1 MSNELLEIKDLYV
14 KAEDKEILKGI
25 NLKINKGEIHV
36 IMGPNGSGKTTTAN
50 AILNNPIYNK
60 ESGKILL
67 EGEDITNLKTDE
79 IARKGVFMS
88 FQLPEE
94 IPGISVTNFLKYA
107 KNKITGQPV
116 KIFEFKDELK
126 KYMEE
131 LNMNPKNMERSLNV
145 GFSGGE
151 KKKNEILQML
161 VLNPKL
167 AILDETDSGLDVDA
181 IKTVSKGIEMFK
193 KEDNA
198 VLIITHNTKI
208 LHSLKP
214 DYVHVLVDGKIVK
227 TGNGDLAKQ
236 IEEEGYSKYKAS
248 LK

>member
-1 MSNELLEIKDLYV
+1 MSKELLKIEDLHV
-14 KAEDKEILKGI
+14 NAEDKEILKGI

-50 AILNNPIYNK
+50 AILNNPAYIK
-60 ESGKILL
+60 QSGKI
-67 EGEDITNLKTDE
+67 EFDGQDITNLKTDE

-94 IPGISVTNFLKYA
+94 IPGISVTNFLKTA
-107 KNKITGQPV
+107 KKQVTGKAV

-126 KYMEE
+126 KYMED
-131 LNMNPKNMERSLNV
+131 LNMNSKNMERSLNV

-167 AILDETDSGLDVDA
+167 VILDETDAGLDVDA

-193 KEDNA
+193 NDENG

-208 LHSLKP
+208 LHSLKV
-214 DYVHVLVDGKIVK
+214 DYVHVLVNGKIVK
-227 TGNGDLAKQ
+227 TGTGELARE
-236 IEEEGYSKYKAS
+236 IEENGYSQYK
-248 LK
+248 

>member
-1 MSNELLEIKDLYV
+1 MVL
-14 KAEDKEILKGI
+14 
-25 NLKINKGEIHV
+25 
-36 IMGPNGSGKTTTAN
+36 GKTTTAN
-50 AILNNPIYNK
+50 AILNNPEYMKKAGNI
-60 ESGKILL
+60 IFD
-67 EGEDITNLKTDE
+67 GEDITNVNTDE

-107 KNKITGQPV
+107 KGKVTGKPV
-116 KIFEFKDELK
+116 KIFEFKAELK

-131 LNMNPKNMERSLNV
+131 LNINPKYQERSLNV

-193 KEDNA
+193 NNENA

-208 LHSLKP
+208 LHSLKV
-214 DYVHVLVDGKIVK
+214 DYVHVLVDGKIIT
-227 TGNGDLAKQ
+227 TGGEELAKQ
-236 IEEEGYSKYKAS
+236 IEENGYKEFKGI
-248 LK
+248 K

>member
-1 MSNELLEIKDLYV
+1 MSNELLKIENLQV
-14 KAEDKEILKGI
+14 NAEDKEILKGI
-25 NLKINKGEIHV
+25 DLVINKGEIHV

-50 AILNNPIYNK
+50 AILSNPEYIKKN
-60 ESGKILL
+60 GKIIFD
-67 EGEDITNLKTDE
+67 GEDITNLKTDE

-94 IPGISVTNFLKYA
+94 IPGITVTNFLKTA
-107 KNKITGQPV
+107 KKQVTGKNV
-116 KIFEFKDELK
+116 KIMEFKEELK
-126 KYMEE
+126 YDMEC
-131 LNMNPKNMERSLNV
+131 LSMNSKNMERSLNV

-181 IKTVSKGIEMFK
+181 IKTVSRGIEMFK
-193 KEDNA
+193 DEDNA

-208 LHSLKP
+208 LASLKV

-227 TGNGDLAKQ
+227 TGGQELAKE
-236 IEEEGYSKYKAS
+236 IEENGYAAYKEN
-248 LK
+248 

>member
-1 MSNELLEIKDLYV
+1 MSNQLLKIENLCV
-14 KAEDKEILKGI
+14 NVDKKQILKGI
-25 NLKINKGEIHV
+25 NLEINKGEIHV

-50 AILNNPIYNK
+50 AILNNPLYTK
-60 ESGKILL
+60 TSGSVLFDGK
-67 EGEDITNLKTDE
+67 DITNLKTDE
-79 IARKGVFMS
+79 IARNGIFMS

-107 KNKITGQPV
+107 KNKITEKPV
-116 KIFEFKDELK
+116 KIFEFKKEIK
-126 KYMEE
+126 TYMEE
-131 LNMNPKNMERSLNV
+131 LKMNPEYMERSLNV

-193 KEDNA
+193 NKKNA

-208 LHSLKP
+208 LHSLKV
-214 DYVHVLVDGKIVK
+214 DYVHVLIDGKIVK
-227 TGNGDLAKQ
+227 TGNQELAKK
-236 IEEEGYSKYKAS
+236 IEENGYEQYK
-248 LK
+248 K

>member
-1 MSNELLEIKDLYV
+1 MSNKLLEIKDMYV
-14 KAEDKEILKGI
+14 KAEEKEILKGI
-25 NLKINKGEIHV
+25 DLTINKGEVHV

-50 AILNNPIYNK
+50 AILNNPMYKK
-60 ESGKILL
+60 ERGKIVFD
-67 EGEDITNLKTDE
+67 GQDITNLKTDE
-79 IARKGVFMS
+79 IARKGIFMS

-94 IPGISVTNFLKYA
+94 IPGVSVTNFLKYA
-107 KNKITGQPV
+107 KNKTTGKPV
-116 KIFEFKDELK
+116 KIFQFKDELA

-181 IKTVSKGIEMFK
+181 IKTVSKGIEMYK
-193 KEDNA
+193 NDENA

-208 LHSLKP
+208 LHNLKV

-227 TGNGDLAKQ
+227 TGNQELAKE
-236 IEEEGYSKYKAS
+236 IEENGYAEYK
-248 LK
+248 